1 MGAVEVEK
9 KPLPVGRKDI
19 EDVIERGCYYVDK
32 TLFIKEIIDSAAE
45 VTLFT
50 RPRRFGKTM
59 NMYMLKRFF
68 ECDMDSKGE
77 IIDHSKCFNGL
88 KIMSAGKKYKEH
100 MGKYPVIFLT
110 LSGAKALTYK
120 DCIRSLRNDIVDEL
134 VHHAYLL
141 QSEKISE
148 KEKEQFSYYY
158 WEKTESNEEYTDAL
172 LFLSSLLYKHHG
184 LKPFILVDEY
194 DVPLQNAMLNGF
206 GKEMTS
212 YIRRLFENVF
222 KKNPYLGK
230 GIITGCLRVAK
241 ESIFTGMNNLKVCG
255 IMNPTFSEYFGFT
268 QKEVEEALK
277 YYDISDKLPA
287 VKKWYDGYTFGKAEI
302 YNPWSIIM
310 FLEETVKDK
319 VTIPKPY
326 WANTSGNDIL
336 NRIMEWSD
344 EDSQVKKDLDSLL
357 AGKTVTKTIN
367 DYLTYN
373 QVDDTVENVWS
384 IMFHTGYLTMKQ
396 DLHDGRIELCIPNG
410 EVLFAFERL
419 IEQWFSVKA
428 SKNGE
433 VQRNFCKAI
442 AEGEAEVAEKIFSRF
457 LKTTISLRDTTTK
470 SRKEN
475 FYHGMLLGLLKY
487 NAGWDVKSNVD
498 SGLGYAD
505 IVLFDYDNELGIII
519 EVKYADSIYKMEESC
534 HEALEQI
541 NKNQYEEELLEN
553 DITHTVRY
561 GISCYKKK
569 CRIMKIVD

>member
-1 MGAVEVEK
+1 MEK

-77 IIDHSKCFNGL
+77 VIDHSKCFEGL
-88 KIMSAGKKYKEH
+88 KIMSAGEKYKEC

-110 LSGAKALTYK
+110 LSGAKALTYEPSVQS
-120 DCIRSLRNDIVDEL
+120 INNDIKAEFE
-134 VHHAYLL
+134 HHRYIML
-141 QSEKISE
+141 SDDVSEEEKI
-148 KEKEQFSYYY
+148 KFLSYIKG
-158 WEKTESNEEYTDAL
+158 EFNLEEYTDSL
-172 LFLSSLLYKHHG
+172 LFLSNILYKYHK
-184 LKPFILVDEY
+184 LKPIILIDEY
-194 DVPLQNAMLNGF
+194 DVPLQNAVLSGF

-212 YIRRLFENVF
+212 YIRRLFENTF
-222 KKNPYLGK
+222 KKNPYIGK

-255 IMNPTFSEYFGFT
+255 IMHPTFSEYFGFT

-287 VKKWYDGYTFGKAEI
+287 VKKWYDGYTFGKEEI

-310 FLEETVKDK
+310 FLEEAMKDK
-319 VTIPKPY
+319 AFIPKPY

-410 EVLFAFERL
+410 EVLFAFEKL
-419 IEQWFSVKA
+419 IEQWFSAKA

-442 AEGEAEVAEKIFSRF
+442 AEGNAEAAEKIFSRF

-534 HEALEQI
+534 QEALEQI